1 MVKGPSKV
9 VLLDGLKQNGS
20 FLCLVMNAASSLS
33 SSASSSLACGRVF
46 RRSPFGVPVRKVG
59 SLSSFRVS
67 GSCASAT
74 EREREGFGGSR
85 YYYSKGYGAGGGF
98 AAAPAGSLYEMLGVK
113 AGATAEEIKAAYRRL
128 ARACHPDVVAA
139 DRKGASADEFMKIH
153 AAYATLS
160 DPDKRAEY
168 DRLMVAAPPRQ
179 FSPSSPPFYS
189 RPPPSASSR
198 SPSSFRFTTRSWETD
213 QCW

>member
-1 MVKGPSKV
+1 
-9 VLLDGLKQNGS
+9 
-20 FLCLVMNAASSLS
+20 MNAASSLS
-33 SSASSSLACGRVF
+33 SSTSSSLTCGRIF
-46 RRSPFGVPVRKVG
+46 RRSRGGAPVRKIG
-59 SLSSFRVS
+59 SPPNFRVS

-85 YYYSKGYGAGGGF
+85 YYYSKGYVSGGGF
-98 AAAPAGSLYEMLGVK
+98 AAAAAGSLYELLGVP
-113 AGATAEEIKAAYRRL
+113 AAATGDEIKAAYRRL

-153 AAYATLS
+153 AAYTTLS

-168 DRLMVAAPPRQ
+168 DRRMVSPPPRQ
-179 FSPSSPPFYS
+179 RSPFSPPFCD
-189 RPPPSASSR
+189 RPPPSVSSR
-198 SPSSFRFTTRSWETD
+198 SPSSVRFTTRSWETD